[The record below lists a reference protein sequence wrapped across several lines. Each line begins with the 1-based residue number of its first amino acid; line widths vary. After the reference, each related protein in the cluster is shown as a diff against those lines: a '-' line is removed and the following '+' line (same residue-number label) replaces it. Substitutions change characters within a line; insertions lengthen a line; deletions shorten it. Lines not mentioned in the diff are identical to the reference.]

1 MTYWKKAGRILQKH
15 NDTQFD
21 TSTKQILVSKCSIG
35 ACEHLRM
42 VVPARLP
49 GCYSDI
55 VLKISGRNSYDIKD
69 NLLYHPER
77 ICVIGIRSVATR
89 QKGTER
95 EQGFIV
101 HVFKGLALL
110 PKADRRPENLVPASS
125 PSLSFFPFKSLKA
138 PAGKTFLM
146 AREALVSIDSVSLL
160 VICLFWNEEL
170 ALKWQVVILFFVTK
184 EQLLEIWRLVIASIH
199 SHSDKHQQRP

>member
-1 MTYWKKAGRILQKH
+1 
-15 NDTQFD
+15 
-21 TSTKQILVSKCSIG
+21 
-35 ACEHLRM
+35 M
-42 VVPARLP
+42 VAPARLP
-49 GCYSDI
+49 DCYSDT
-55 VLKISGRNSYDIKD
+55 VLKISGRNSCNIKD

-125 PSLSFFPFKSLKA
+125 PSLFFPFKSLKA
-138 PAGKTFLM
+138 PAGKTLM
-146 AREALVSIDSVSLL
+146 VREALVSIDRVSLL

-170 ALKWQVVILFFVTK
+170 ASKYTGGDFILRYR
-184 EQLLEIWRLVIASIH
+184 EQLLEI
-199 SHSDKHQQRP
+199 